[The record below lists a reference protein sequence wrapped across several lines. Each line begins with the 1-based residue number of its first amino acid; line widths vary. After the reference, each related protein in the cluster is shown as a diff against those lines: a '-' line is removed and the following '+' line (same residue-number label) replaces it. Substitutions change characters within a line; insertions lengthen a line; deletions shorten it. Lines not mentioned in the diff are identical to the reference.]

1 MLITRLGF
9 WAPSSPHPPQHSS
22 DFAKKNLGWNMDIW
36 SEKAWPFHFNFQ
48 PQILIHKHS
57 SSWSENPRR
66 LWGRIIPGH
75 HILDNAFFPQK
86 YFISSP
92 SITSESRP
100 HYSRHCSLSFENPDE
115 AFLRSLWRWQFK
127 SSIGWHDNS
136 NAQFSLLSPSVAETL
151 LAGLPGK
158 TVAKETAVHSSS
170 ILSLAEGHC
179 CAILGPLLSKTSLA
193 T

>member
-1 MLITRLGF
+1 MALSLQFSTPNTYTQAFQQLIRKPQKALGQNYT
-9 WAPSSPHPPQHSS
+9 WSSY
-22 DFAKKNLGWNMDIW
+22 F
-36 SEKAWPFHFNFQ
+36 
-48 PQILIHKHS
+48 
-57 SSWSENPRR
+57 
-66 LWGRIIPGH
+66 
-75 HILDNAFFPQK
+75 DNAFFPQK

-151 LAGLPGK
+151 LAGLPGE
-158 TVAKETAVHSSS
+158 TVAKETAVHSSP